1 MFRGSLETSDIDK
14 VTQLMEVKRMPAEVV
29 EKIEQRGEQR
39 GMQQKAREA
48 AHKMRKRGFS
58 IADIA
63 DIADLSEKEIG
74 EL

>member
-14 VTQLMEVKRMPAEVV
+14 VTQLVEVKRMPAEVV
-29 EKIEQRGEQR
+29 ERIEQRGEQR